1 MKELLRS
8 HSISYV
14 QGLQIALE
22 AEGIKAVLLDEQAPG
37 YLGFAGRV
45 RLAVAD
51 DGDYAQ
57 AMAVVHALEPA
68 PAPRVRPRSWAWQ
81 RWGLISG
88 VTGFGLL
95 VVEAVV
101 ADSASRLLASVLLGL
116 AIGLMAVGLALI
128 ALGPRRD
135 RLRRL

>member
-1 MKELLRS
+1 MKELLQS

-51 DGDYAQ
+51 DGDYER

-68 PAPRVRPRSWAWQ
+68 PSPGYAPAH
-81 RWGLISG
+81 GSG
-88 VTGFGLL
+88 
-95 VVEAVV
+95 
-101 ADSASRLLASVLLGL
+101 SVG
-116 AIGLMAVGLALI
+116 
-128 ALGPRRD
+128 D
-135 RLRRL
+135 